1 MAKFLLVE
9 DDTEMANQL
18 KDAFALRNLALEV
31 AFNGEDALQLLQNFN
46 YDLILLDWNLPG
58 MSGLDVC
65 KKYRAAAGTC
75 FIIFLTALKDIDSK
89 ESALAAGGDDYIV
102 KPFELREVLAR
113 IQSVMRRSLD
123 IRMEALK
130 VRELSFDTQTRL
142 VKIGD
147 NELQLTRKEASL
159 LEYLMRNVNRP
170 FNAQQLLA
178 AVWPS
183 DTDAD
188 VSTVRTWMR
197 NLRVKLG
204 TLGME
209 DFIKTIPAIGYVIE
223 A

>member
-9 DDTEMANQL
+9 DDPEIANQL
-18 KDAFALRNLALEV
+18 KEAFELRNLPLET
-31 AFNGEDALQLLQNFN
+31 AFSGEDALQLLKNFN
-46 YDLILLDWNLPG
+46 FDLILLDWNLPG
-58 MSGLDVC
+58 MTGLDVC
-65 KKYRAAAGTC
+65 KKYRADGGTC

-102 KPFELREVLAR
+102 KPFEVREILAR
-113 IQSVMRRSLD
+113 IQSFMRRSLD

-130 VRELSFDTQTRL
+130 VKDLSFDTQTRT
-142 VKIGD
+142 VRIG
-147 NELQLTRKEASL
+147 EKEMQLTRKEASL

-170 FNAQQLLA
+170 FNAQQLLG

-183 DTDAD
+183 DTEAD
-188 VSTVRTWMR
+188 VTTVRTWMR

-209 DFIKTIPAIGYVIE
+209 DFIRTVPAIGYVIE